1 MERQYDIIIV
11 GGGPA
16 GLSAALYASRSNA
29 SVLIIENGAP
39 GGKLLNT
46 DLIENYPGYTSIN
59 GAELALS
66 MLGHATS
73 FNANIISDKVL
84 KINKL
89 INSFNIECDK
99 ESYEAKAVIIASGT
113 KPKLMNIPGELEFT
127 SKGVSYCAVC
137 DAPFYRNKEVAVIG
151 GGNSAL
157 EEAEFL
163 TRFVSKVHLIV
174 RRDVFRADPIYI
186 DKILANKKVEVYYNS
201 VPMMIKGVNDRVSSL
216 VIKDKDGE
224 RDIAIS
230 GVFPFVGNSAIS
242 EFVNDLDITN
252 EDGYIIVDNDMNTKV
267 KGIYA
272 AGDVIVKNLR
282 QVVTA
287 CSDGAI
293 AGQNA
298 VTYINN
304 K

>member
-73 FNANIISDKVL
+73 FNANIISDKVI
-84 KINKL
+84 KINKVN
-89 INSFNIECDK
+89 NSFNIECNK

-186 DKILANKKVEVYYNS
+186 DKILANKKVEVYYKS
-201 VPMMIKGVNDRVSSL
+201 VPIMIKGVNDRVSSL
-216 VIKDKDGE
+216 LIKDNDME
-224 RDIAIS
+224 RDIPVS

-267 KGIYA
+267 KGIFA

>member
-89 INSFNIECDK
+89 NNSFNIECDK